1 MLWSRHDGIGPRL
14 VLVHG
19 FTQTHACWGDLVGP
33 LSVDHEVI
41 AVDAPGHGRSSQVAV
56 DLAHG
61 ASLLGE
67 AGGQAVY
74 LGYSMG
80 GRLCLH
86 LALANPTLVR
96 GLIVVSA
103 TGGIE
108 DEVARHDRG
117 RLDEARAR
125 QLESQ
130 GLDAFLDDW
139 LAQPMFAN
147 VPERAQ
153 CVEARRSNTVD
164 GLASSLRLAGTG
176 SMQPLWDHLHALA
189 MPVLVIAGE
198 ADPAY
203 VSQARRMGD
212 VIGAN
217 ATFSIIAE
225 AGHATHLEQP
235 EAFLDVVRAWLA
247 SIA

>member
-1 MLWSRHDGIGPRL
+1 MLWSRHEGIGPRL

-33 LSVDHEVI
+33 LSIGHEII
-41 AVDAPGHGRSSQVAV
+41 AVDAPGHGHSARIQV
-56 DLAHG
+56 DLARG
-61 ASLLGE
+61 ATLLGE
-67 AGGQAVY
+67 AGGHAVY

-96 GLIVVSA
+96 ALIVVGAS
-103 TGGIE
+103 GGIE
-108 DEVARHDRG
+108 DEAARHERV

-130 GLDAFLDDW
+130 GLDAFLGDW
-139 LAQPMFAN
+139 LAQPMFAK
-147 VPERAQ
+147 VPERAR
-153 CVEARRSNTVD
+153 CIEARLSNTVE

-176 SMQPLWDHLHALA
+176 SQQPLWTRLHTLT
-189 MPVLVIAGE
+189 MPVLVIAG
-198 ADPAY
+198 ANDLPY

-212 VIGAN
+212 MIGDN
-217 ATFSIIAE
+217 ATVSIIPE
-225 AGHATHLEQP
+225 AGHTAHLEQP